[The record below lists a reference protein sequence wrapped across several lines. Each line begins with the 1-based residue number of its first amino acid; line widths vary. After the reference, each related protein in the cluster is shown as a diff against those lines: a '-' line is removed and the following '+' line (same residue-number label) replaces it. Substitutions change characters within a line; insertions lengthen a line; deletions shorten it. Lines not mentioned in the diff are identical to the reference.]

1 MGSSSPWLRWTQ
13 SELGSQ
19 EPKCWEEEEEDED
32 DEEEDFERHMD
43 ENGVI
48 GLGAAAA
55 ELSDPQDSGS
65 EWGQEAAG
73 SPVWGDGEDP
83 DVGSP
88 AEPCWYA
95 QQDLTEE
102 EEEEE
107 EEQGSSEEDER
118 PEGPWGT
125 ESDGDP
131 HAETPL
137 KAPGTTTDG
146 GGTSGPSDS
155 SPVPTTPPRQR
166 RGWGRAR
173 DPNQSPQTPQQPK
186 PSWLS
191 PSPRRRTDTKKP
203 KDPTDICPYGRG
215 RLNHPLPD
223 LSKVEARVKVGQSY
237 RPPPSRALPAR
248 SRPHGGPL
256 VPKSPAEIVR
266 EVLLSS
272 GEGAPPRPSAPPGVP
287 QELRSPRQATAL
299 VQQLQDDYHKLL
311 TKYAEAENTIDQLRL
326 GAKVNLYADPPCAS
340 RSAHAGTMS
349 GGCRVMAFS
358 IPRAS
363 AAAISTAPNPQLPV
377 GGAPAPQPAEHG
389 RASSQ
394 PCSPRSP
401 LGGCP
406 TCVGPCCCAGPR
418 LTQTLAE
425 QTRKFQAQVDSFEAW
440 IRAGSSV
447 PQEQLQW
454 FQRLRDTQD
463 ALERAYL
470 EAREEQSLGDTGN
483 FDPERTVEGDIFCLG
498 MRLEE
503 LKERLERAAP
513 GSPVVTEG
521 PPGTGETVG
530 DSGAVGLPRPLR
542 HKQLQAEEDFGDLL
556 QQYQRLK
563 SLPASLSLEQLSLTG
578 SAALEEAGG
587 TAAGDNGPGGVL
599 SGAQSLEEGTDLE
612 TSPSPPPQRKAVP
625 LPHAEPPHPQGTHG
639 CLSPVTTSLP
649 PTTSR
654 LPLAFPE
661 PLPSRAAPSRHSS
674 GAGST
679 APQRRALKPCHQEQR
694 MVSPETDS
702 GFIGSESS
710 RVSLLARTP
719 ERRPLGSGM
728 RGVLEHPVPA
738 PVHPQKKEAPLLPP
752 RKALRGPYPTPGHGP
767 PPGNSMPPST
777 PSPSSSPVR
786 WAGSQGS
793 ELGPEG
799 DGARSD
805 SEGGDRS
812 CTSGHPPSGT
822 PASPSPALA
831 HCDLL
836 GSRMERDRAIRALQD
851 EVWRLRLRLEESLH
865 RSHSYPEGRAP
876 HTPKGRRQPA
886 ASRAS
891 FLQDA
896 APVGEHSPTA
906 RGRATAG
913 SSRGR
918 WASLPRDGTP
928 PDLTSRSDR
937 SPRARGDSRPG
948 AAPSAHKRPRSPPGA
963 ASLRGQ
969 QAAERREPEP
979 VGTAHGR
986 ADTASAGA
994 QHRVAPPR
1002 GEPSAAPCPRCH
1014 PDRTAAGAPS
1024 VDATRPQH
1032 SSTPRSPERCPT
1044 CRAPRGD
1051 ADRAAHAQRSTDG
1064 ATPPEPRGRPQ
1075 PVQPEQPAGCWYLAG
1090 GPPVAYLAP
1099 VPVVPYAPS
1108 LLYRPPAA
1116 PTSAPH
1122 HSRSPPLS
1130 DLEEDL
1136 DRSLSAAVAAAR
1148 RARVT
1153 SRRLG
1158 RVLAAE
1164 LGRARAVRG
1173 SCLF

>member
-19 EPKCWEEEEEDED
+19 EPKCWEEEEE
-32 DEEEDFERHMD
+32 EEDFEKHMD

-48 GLGAAAA
+48 GLGAATA

-73 SPVWGDGEDP
+73 SPTWGDGEDL

-88 AEPCWYA
+88 AEPRWYA
-95 QQDLTEE
+95 QQDLTEEE

-118 PEGPWGT
+118 PEEPWGT

-137 KAPGTTTDG
+137 KALGTTTDG

-155 SPVPTTPPRQR
+155 SPIPMTPPRQR
-166 RGWGRAR
+166 RGWGESR
-173 DPNQSPQTPQQPK
+173 DPKQSPQTLQQPK
-186 PSWLS
+186 PSRLS
-191 PSPRRRTDTKKP
+191 PSPRHRINTKKL

-223 LSKVEARVKVGQSY
+223 LSKVEARVKVGQNY

-248 SRPHGGPL
+248 ARPHGGPL

-299 VQQLQDDYHKLL
+299 VQQLQ
-311 TKYAEAENTIDQLRL
+311 
-326 GAKVNLYADPPCAS
+326 VNLYADPPCAS

-358 IPRAS
+358 IPRPS

-377 GGAPAPQPAEHG
+377 GGAPARQPAKQG
-389 RASSQ
+389 AASQ

-447 PQEQLQW
+447 PQQLLQR
-454 FQRLRDTQD
+454 FQRLQDTQD

-470 EAREEQSLGDTGN
+470 EAREEQSLGDMGN

-513 GSPVVTEG
+513 WSPAVTEG
-521 PPGTGETVG
+521 PPSTGKTAG
-530 DSGAVGLPRPLR
+530 DSEVVTVGLPQPLQ

-556 QQYQRLK
+556 QQYQHLK

-587 TAAGDNGPGGVL
+587 TVAGDSGPGGVL
-599 SGAQSLEEGTDLE
+599 SGTQSLEEGTDLE

-625 LPHAEPPHPQGTHG
+625 LPHTEPPHPQGTHG
-639 CLSPVTTSLP
+639 RLSPVTTPLP
-649 PTTSR
+649 PSTSR

-661 PLPSRAAPSRHSS
+661 PLPSRTAPSRCSS
-674 GAGST
+674 GTGST
-679 APQRRALKPCHQEQR
+679 APQRRALKLCHQEQR

-702 GFIGSESS
+702 GFVGSESS

-719 ERRPLGSGM
+719 EHRPLGTGYSTSTTGLLHAMRLWGGRGSGWC
-728 RGVLEHPVPA
+728 GWE
-738 PVHPQKKEAPLLPP
+738 
-752 RKALRGPYPTPGHGP
+752 
-767 PPGNSMPPST
+767 
-777 PSPSSSPVR
+777 
-786 WAGSQGS
+786 
-793 ELGPEG
+793 
-799 DGARSD
+799 
-805 SEGGDRS
+805 
-812 CTSGHPPSGT
+812 
-822 PASPSPALA
+822 
-831 HCDLL
+831 
-836 GSRMERDRAIRALQD
+836 
-851 EVWRLRLRLEESLH
+851 
-865 RSHSYPEGRAP
+865 
-876 HTPKGRRQPA
+876 
-886 ASRAS
+886 
-891 FLQDA
+891 
-896 APVGEHSPTA
+896 
-906 RGRATAG
+906 
-913 SSRGR
+913 
-918 WASLPRDGTP
+918 
-928 PDLTSRSDR
+928 
-937 SPRARGDSRPG
+937 
-948 AAPSAHKRPRSPPGA
+948 
-963 ASLRGQ
+963 
-969 QAAERREPEP
+969 
-979 VGTAHGR
+979 VGTASLTHPSPGLMVYWNLPSPLPSIHRRRKLRCCPPGR
-986 ADTASAGA
+986 
-994 QHRVAPPR
+994 H
-1002 GEPSAAPCPRCH
+1002 
-1014 PDRTAAGAPS
+1014 
-1024 VDATRPQH
+1024 
-1032 SSTPRSPERCPT
+1032 
-1044 CRAPRGD
+1044 
-1051 ADRAAHAQRSTDG
+1051 
-1064 ATPPEPRGRPQ
+1064 
-1075 PVQPEQPAGCWYLAG
+1075 
-1090 GPPVAYLAP
+1090 
-1099 VPVVPYAPS
+1099 
-1108 LLYRPPAA
+1108 
-1116 PTSAPH
+1116 
-1122 HSRSPPLS
+1122 
-1130 DLEEDL
+1130 
-1136 DRSLSAAVAAAR
+1136 
-1148 RARVT
+1148 
-1153 SRRLG
+1153 
-1158 RVLAAE
+1158 
-1164 LGRARAVRG
+1164 
-1173 SCLF
+1173 

>member
-19 EPKCWEEEEEDED
+19 EPKCWEEEEEE
-32 DEEEDFERHMD
+32 EEEDFERHMD

-48 GLGAAAA
+48 GLGAATA

-65 EWGQEAAG
+65 EWGQEVAG
-73 SPVWGDGEDP
+73 SPIWGDGEDL
-83 DVGSP
+83 DMGSP
-88 AEPCWYA
+88 AEPHWYEH
-95 QQDLTEE
+95 QDLTEE

-131 HAETPL
+131 RAETPL

-146 GGTSGPSDS
+146 GGTSGLSDS
-155 SPVPTTPPRQR
+155 SPIPNTPPRQR
-166 RGWGRAR
+166 WGWGRAR

-186 PSWLS
+186 PSRLS
-191 PSPRRRTDTKKP
+191 PSPRHRTDTKKP

-248 SRPHGGPL
+248 TRPLGGPL

-299 VQQLQDDYHKLL
+299 VQQLQEDYHKLL

-349 GGCRVMAFS
+349 GGCKVMAFS

-363 AAAISTAPNPQLPV
+363 AAAISTAPNPQIPM
-377 GGAPAPQPAEHG
+377 GGAPAPQPAEQG
-389 RASSQ
+389 ASSQ
-394 PCSPRSP
+394 PRSPRSP

-406 TCVGPCCCAGPR
+406 TCVGSCCCAGPR

-440 IRAGSSV
+440 IQTGSSV
-447 PQEQLQW
+447 PQEQLQR
-454 FQRLRDTQD
+454 FQRLQDTQD

-513 GSPVVTEG
+513 GSPAVTED
-521 PPGTGETVG
+521 PPGTGEAEG
-530 DSGAVGLPRPLR
+530 DSEAVGLPRPLR
-542 HKQLQAEEDFGDLL
+542 HKQLKAEEDFGHLL

-578 SAALEEAGG
+578 SAALEETGG
-587 TAAGDNGPGGVL
+587 TMAGDTGPVGVL
-599 SGAQSLEEGTDLE
+599 SGAPSLEEGTDLE
-612 TSPSPPPQRKAVP
+612 TSPLPPPQRRAVP
-625 LPHAEPPHPQGTHG
+625 LPHSELPHLQGTHG
-639 CLSPVTTSLP
+639 HLSPVTTLLP

-661 PLPSRAAPSRHSS
+661 PLPSRTAPSHSSSGTGSAAPQH
-674 GAGST
+674 
-679 APQRRALKPCHQEQR
+679 RALKACHQEQR

-702 GFIGSESS
+702 GFVGSESS
-710 RVSLLARTP
+710 RVSLLAHTP
-719 ERRPLGSGM
+719 EHRPRGTGTH
-728 RGVLEHPVPA
+728 GVLEPPVPA

-752 RKALRGPYPTPGHGP
+752 RKALKGPYSAPGHAP
-767 PPGNSMPPST
+767 PPGHSMPPST
-777 PSPSSSPVR
+777 PSLSSSPLR

-799 DGARSD
+799 DGAHTD

-812 CTSGHPPSGT
+812 CTSGHPPGGT
-822 PASPSPALA
+822 PISPSPAPT

-876 HTPKGRRQPA
+876 HILKGRRQPVA
-886 ASRAS
+886 NRAS

-896 APVGEHSPTA
+896 APVGEQSPTA
-906 RGRATAG
+906 RGRVTLG
-913 SSRGR
+913 DPSSR

-928 PDLTSRSDR
+928 PDLTSHSDR
-937 SPRARGDSRPG
+937 SLRAHGDSRPR
-948 AAPSAHKRPRSPPGA
+948 AAPSAHKRPRSPLGT

-969 QAAERREPEP
+969 QAAERREPDP

-986 ADTASAGA
+986 ADTASAGT
-994 QHRVAPPR
+994 QHSPAPPR
-1002 GEPSAAPCPRCH
+1002 REPSTAPCPRCH
-1014 PDRTAAGAPS
+1014 PDRTAAGAQS
-1024 VDATRPQH
+1024 VDATQPQH
-1032 SSTPRSPERCPT
+1032 SSTTRTPERCPT
-1044 CRAPRGD
+1044 CRAPRSD
-1051 ADRAAHAQRSTDG
+1051 TNRATHAQRSTNG
-1064 ATPPEPRGRPQ
+1064 TSPLEPHSRPQ
-1075 PVQPEQPAGCWYLAG
+1075 AVQPEQPAGCWYLAG
-1090 GPPVAYLAP
+1090 GPPIAYLTP

-1108 LLYRPPAA
+1108 VLYCPPAA
-1116 PTSAPH
+1116 PTSAPRH
-1122 HSRSPPLS
+1122 ARSPPLS

-1136 DRSLSAAVAAAR
+1136 DRSLSAAMAAAR

-1158 RVLAAE
+1158 RALAAE
-1164 LGRARAVRG
+1164 LGRARAMRS

>member
-19 EPKCWEEEEEDED
+19 EPKCWEEEEE
-32 DEEEDFERHMD
+32 EEDFEKHMD

-48 GLGAAAA
+48 GLGAATA

-73 SPVWGDGEDP
+73 SPTWGDGEDL

-88 AEPCWYA
+88 AEPRWYA
-95 QQDLTEE
+95 QQDLTEEE

-118 PEGPWGT
+118 PEEPWGT

-137 KAPGTTTDG
+137 KALGTTTDG

-155 SPVPTTPPRQR
+155 SPIPMTPPRQR
-166 RGWGRAR
+166 RGWGESR
-173 DPNQSPQTPQQPK
+173 DPKQSPQTLQQPK
-186 PSWLS
+186 PSRLS
-191 PSPRRRTDTKKP
+191 PSPRHRINTKKL

-223 LSKVEARVKVGQSY
+223 LSKVEARVKVGQNY

-248 SRPHGGPL
+248 ARPHGGPL

-358 IPRAS
+358 IPRPS

-377 GGAPAPQPAEHG
+377 GGAPARQPAKQG
-389 RASSQ
+389 AASQ

-447 PQEQLQW
+447 PQQLLQQR
-454 FQRLRDTQD
+454 FQRLQDTQD

-470 EAREEQSLGDTGN
+470 EAREEQSLGDMGN

-513 GSPVVTEG
+513 WSPAVTEG
-521 PPGTGETVG
+521 PPSTGKTAG
-530 DSGAVGLPRPLR
+530 DSEVVTVGLPQPLQ

-556 QQYQRLK
+556 QQYQHLK

-587 TAAGDNGPGGVL
+587 TVAGDSGPGGVL
-599 SGAQSLEEGTDLE
+599 SGTQSLEEGTDLE

-625 LPHAEPPHPQGTHG
+625 LPHTEPPHPQGTHG
-639 CLSPVTTSLP
+639 RLSPVTTPLP
-649 PTTSR
+649 PSTSR

-661 PLPSRAAPSRHSS
+661 PLPSRTAPSRCSS
-674 GAGST
+674 GTGST
-679 APQRRALKPCHQEQR
+679 APQRRALKLCHQEQR

-702 GFIGSESS
+702 GFVGSESS

-719 ERRPLGSGM
+719 EHRPLGTGTH
-728 RGVLEHPVPA
+728 GVLEPPVPT
-738 PVHPQKKEAPLLPP
+738 PLHPQKKEAPLLPP
-752 RKALRGPYPTPGHGP
+752 RKALRGPYPATEHAP
-767 PPGNSMPPST
+767 PPGHSVPPSI
-777 PSPSSSPVR
+777 PSLSSSPLR

-812 CTSGHPPSGT
+812 CTSGHPTGGT
-822 PASPSPALA
+822 PASPSPAPA

-836 GSRMERDRAIRALQD
+836 GSRMERDQAIRALQD

-891 FLQDA
+891 FLRDA
-896 APVGEHSPTA
+896 APMGERSPTA
-906 RGRATAG
+906 RGRMTPG
-913 SSRGR
+913 GPRGR

-928 PDLTSRSDR
+928 ADFTSQSDR
-937 SPRARGDSRPG
+937 SLRAHGDSRPR
-948 AAPSAHKRPRSPPGA
+948 AAPSAHKRPRSPLGA
-963 ASLRGQ
+963 MSLRGQ
-969 QAAERREPEP
+969 QAAERREPDQLDN
-979 VGTAHGR
+979 AHGR
-986 ADTASAGA
+986 TDTAIGGT
-994 QHRVAPPR
+994 HYRVAPPR

-1014 PDRTAAGAPS
+1014 PDGTTTGAPS
-1024 VDATRPQH
+1024 VDATRPQC
-1032 SSTPRSPERCPT
+1032 SSTSRTPERCPT
-1044 CRAPRGD
+1044 CRASRGD
-1051 ADRAAHAQRSTDG
+1051 TDRAGHAQRSKSDG
-1064 ATPPEPRGRPQ
+1064 KSPPEPRSRPQ
-1075 PVQPEQPAGCWYLAG
+1075 AVQPERPAGCWYLAG
-1090 GPPVAYLAP
+1090 GPPVTYLAP

-1108 LLYRPPAA
+1108 LLYCPPAA
-1116 PTSAPH
+1116 PTSTPH
-1122 HSRSPPLS
+1122 HTRSPPLS

-1136 DRSLSAAVAAAR
+1136 DLSLSTAMAAAR

-1158 RVLAAE
+1158 QVLAAE
-1164 LGRARAVRG
+1164 LGRARAVRS